1 MASVELRSTM
11 EREMLGN
18 LFRYED
24 GLLYKKRKNGSK
36 WTCCNDAKPSTRGY
50 IQINMGGKFFYL
62 HRLVYHFHYP
72 DWDIRDSCQ
81 DNSIDHI
88 NGNKQDNRIENLRV
102 VTHSQNKQNVT
113 HVNGKPIR
121 GVRFY
126 KQWNTWLAQWYE
138 NGKRRGKTFKTE
150 AEAID
155 YRAKMVDLH
164 YSHHPSKR

>member
-1 MASVELRSTM
+1 
-11 EREMLGN
+11 MLGN

-36 WTCCNDAKPSTRGY
+36 WTCCNDAKPSTTWLY
-50 IQINMGGKFFYL
+50 SNVKVNGKMMLL
-62 HRLVYHFHYP
+62 HRLVYHFHNP
-72 DWDIRDSCQ
+72 DWNIRDNCL

-121 GVRFY
+121 GVSFI
-126 KQWNTWLAQWYE
+126 NGIHLAC
-138 NGKRRGKTFKTE
+138 T
-150 AEAID
+150 
-155 YRAKMVDLH
+155 VV
-164 YSHHPSKR
+164 